1 MLQQERHEQILARLN
16 TDGKVKVKE
25 LAVDFT
31 EDCIR
36 KDLTA
41 LEKEGLLKRIHGGAM
56 QARKNLHAYHV
67 DERMSVRLTQKK
79 IIAKKAVELIEENTV
94 IFLGISTVNLELAK
108 CIYHILENC
117 SSAVFDCFYIC
128 KVSRFQETQ

>member
-25 LAVDFT
+25 LAVDFEVT

-41 LEKEGLLKRIHGGAM
+41 LEKEELLNIGIKLLNGE
-56 QARKNLHAYHV
+56 
-67 DERMSVRLTQKK
+67 D
-79 IIAKKAVELIEENTV
+79 IE
-94 IFLGISTVNLELAK
+94 
-108 CIYHILENC
+108 
-117 SSAVFDCFYIC
+117 
-128 KVSRFQETQ
+128 

>member
-25 LAVDFT
+25 LAVDFEVT

-56 QARKNLHAYHV
+56 QVRKNLHRKY
-67 DERMSVRLTQKK
+67 SKS
-79 IIAKKAVELIEENTV
+79 N
-94 IFLGISTVNLELAK
+94 STS
-108 CIYHILENC
+108 Y
-117 SSAVFDCFYIC
+117 VFPACTC
-128 KVSRFQETQ
+128 KV

>member
-25 LAVDFT
+25 LAVDFEVT

-56 QARKNLHAYHV
+56 QVRKNLHAYHV

-79 IIAKKAVELIEENTV
+79 PNTQYLPAKIQSLLKFVYN
-94 IFLGISTVNLELAK
+94 
-108 CIYHILENC
+108 
-117 SSAVFDCFYIC
+117 
-128 KVSRFQETQ
+128 FQKQLLPHRLL

>member
-25 LAVDFT
+25 LAVDFEVT

-41 LEKEGLLKRIHGGAM
+41 LEKEGLLKRIHGYGT
-56 QARKNLHAYHV
+56 LGFC
-67 DERMSVRLTQKK
+67 EKK
-79 IIAKKAVELIEENTV
+79 QDSWRGYASKKE
-94 IFLGISTVNLELAK
+94 
-108 CIYHILENC
+108 
-117 SSAVFDCFYIC
+117 SSCLSC
-128 KVSRFQETQ
+128 R

>member
-25 LAVDFT
+25 LAVDFEVT

-41 LEKEGLLKRIHGGAM
+41 LEKEGRFKTYSWRGYA
-56 QARKNLHAYHV
+56 
-67 DERMSVRLTQKK
+67 SKK
-79 IIAKKAVELIEENTV
+79 E
-94 IFLGISTVNLELAK
+94 
-108 CIYHILENC
+108 
-117 SSAVFDCFYIC
+117 SSCLSC
-128 KVSRFQETQ
+128 R

>member
-1 MLQQERHEQILARLN
+1 MEEMVRLQKVIAERGLCSRRKAEQLIV
-16 TDGKVKVKE
+16 DGKVKVKE
-25 LAVDFT
+25 LAVDFEVT

-56 QARKNLHAYHV
+56 QVRKNLHAYHV

-79 IIAKKAVELIEENTV
+79 MIAKKAVELINCFFV
-94 IFLGISTVNLELAK
+94 ICV
-108 CIYHILENC
+108 
-117 SSAVFDCFYIC
+117 
-128 KVSRFQETQ
+128 

>member
-25 LAVDFT
+25 LAVDFEVT

-56 QARKNLHAYHV
+56 QVRKNLHAYHV

-79 IIAKKAVELIEENTV
+79 IIAKKAVELIEE
-94 IFLGISTVNLELAK
+94 I
-108 CIYHILENC
+108 
-117 SSAVFDCFYIC
+117 
-128 KVSRFQETQ
+128 Q